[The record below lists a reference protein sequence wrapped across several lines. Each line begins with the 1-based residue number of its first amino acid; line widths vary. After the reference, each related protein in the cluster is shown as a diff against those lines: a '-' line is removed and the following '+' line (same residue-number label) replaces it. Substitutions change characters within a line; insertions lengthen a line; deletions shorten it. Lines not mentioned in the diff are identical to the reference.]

1 MNLVRVIQRIHFR
14 PFLFG
19 CRLTAGERMANY
31 PEKISAGHLELSTT
45 AGGNA
50 IVVKCS
56 GRLMAENSGALKSHV
71 RSMIPHEKRIILD
84 LTDLASMDSS
94 GLGTVVGLYV
104 SARQAK
110 CELQLV
116 NLSKRVREL
125 LGLSNLL
132 GVFEDCGKYGAG
144 RM

>member
-1 MNLVRVIQRIHFR
+1 
-14 PFLFG
+14 
-19 CRLTAGERMANY
+19 MANY
-31 PEKISAGHLELSTT
+31 PEKISAGHLELSTH
-45 AGGNA
+45 ADGSA

-56 GRLMAENSGALKSHV
+56 GRLTAENSAALKSHV
-71 RSMIPHEKRIILD
+71 RGMIPNEKRIVLD
-84 LTDLASMDSS
+84 LSDLAAMDSS

-104 SARQAK
+104 SARRAK

-116 NLSKRVREL
+116 NLSKKVREL

-132 GVFEDCGKYGAG
+132 SVFEDCGKYGAG

>member
-1 MNLVRVIQRIHFR
+1 
-14 PFLFG
+14 
-19 CRLTAGERMANY
+19 MAIY
-31 PEKISAGHLELSTT
+31 PEKISAGHLELSTCADGT
-45 AGGNA
+45 A

-56 GRLMAENSGALKSHV
+56 GRLTAENSGTLKSHV
-71 RSMIPHEKRIILD
+71 RGMIPAEKRIVLD
-84 LTDLASMDSS
+84 LSDLAAMDSS

-104 SARQAK
+104 SARHAK

-116 NLSKRVREL
+116 NFSKRVREL

>member
-1 MNLVRVIQRIHFR
+1 
-14 PFLFG
+14 
-19 CRLTAGERMANY
+19 MANY
-31 PEKISAGHLELSTT
+31 PEKISAGHLELSIS
-45 AGGNA
+45 AEGSA

-56 GRLMAENSGALKSHV
+56 GRLTAENSGALKAHV
-71 RSMIPHEKRIILD
+71 RTMIPNEKRIVLD
-84 LTDLASMDSS
+84 LTDLAAMDSS

-104 SARQAK
+104 SARHAK

-116 NLSKRVREL
+116 NLSKKVREL

-132 GVFEDCGKYGAG
+132 GVFEDCGKYGVG

>member
-1 MNLVRVIQRIHFR
+1 
-14 PFLFG
+14 
-19 CRLTAGERMANY
+19 MAKY
-31 PEKISAGHLELSTT
+31 PEKISAGHLELEIR
-45 AGGNA
+45 AGAGA
-50 IVVKCS
+50 MIVKCG
-56 GRLMAENSGALKSHV
+56 GRLTAENSAVLKSHV

-84 LTDLASMDSS
+84 LTDLVSMDSS
-94 GLGTVVGLYV
+94 GLGIVVGLYV
-104 SARQAK
+104 SARHAK

-132 GVFEDCGKYGAG
+132 GVFEDCGKYGVG

>member
-1 MNLVRVIQRIHFR
+1 
-14 PFLFG
+14 
-19 CRLTAGERMANY
+19 MAKY
-31 PEKISAGHLELSTT
+31 PEKVSAGHLEMSTHADGT
-45 AGGNA
+45 A
-50 IVVKCS
+50 IVVKCA
-56 GRLMAENSGALKSHV
+56 GRLTAENSGALKSHV
-71 RSMIPHEKRIILD
+71 RGMIPTEKRIVLD
-84 LTDLASMDSS
+84 LSDLTAMDSS

-104 SARQAK
+104 SARHAK
-110 CELQLV
+110 CEFQLV